1 MQTKDTFCKNQIK
14 NLRLQLNWVC
24 EKKKSFKRLHVL
36 AESLDATS
44 LALSLTGPLF
54 MAISFA
60 LPPPSRL
67 KLRFGDIKAGNGVR
81 LQAKTLVL
89 EL

>member
-1 MQTKDTFCKNQIK
+1 M
-14 NLRLQLNWVC
+14 
-24 EKKKSFKRLHVL
+24 L

-81 LQAKTLVL
+81 LQAKTLIL